1 MEVVNI
7 EEEEGVDLLSPEPSE
22 QYCIFFVLSTSISQ
36 RSWNRF
42 SFIHI
47 DKEDPAEVVNLE
59 EETAVTDE
67 VVYDKKKVVKLV
79 EE

>member
-1 MEVVNI
+1 MK
-7 EEEEGVDLLSPEPSE
+7 
-22 QYCIFFVLSTSISQ
+22 QQ
-36 RSWNRF
+36 F

-59 EETAVTDE
+59 EENAVTDE